1 MVNTSGDGLLI
12 SKSLRSPVAI
22 AAFVIL
28 SATPVLAQREDPG
41 LQLNCANDYF
51 RLCAGA
57 DPDSPEVERCFA
69 RNRSRLSPQCRA
81 AIQAFDRGENTTE
94 AGRRAQ

>member
-1 MVNTSGDGLLI
+1 MVS
-12 SKSLRSPVAI
+12 SLRTP
-22 AAFVIL
+22 AALAALLTVMT
-28 SATPVLAQREDPG
+28 TPVLAQRDDPG
-41 LQLNCANDYF
+41 LQMNCASDYF

-69 RNRSRLSPQCRA
+69 RNRVRLSAQCRA
-81 AIQAFDRGENTTE
+81 AISAYDRGESTTQ